1 MPEQKENLGYTLS
14 DIASLG
20 YGTHIKY
27 GTAVDPLVS
36 RNDIISEKPPILT
49 ITNNI
54 TNNVYGI
61 NHRQTPLAIPMNKD
75 HYGYTFFTRPQLNLS
90 SQNIA
95 LARIMHKLLT
105 TESKSWQRYIR
116 ATLDPRL
123 QRANASAGKCEL
135 VDENMAFIP
144 LLTNNLVSISGWKDI
159 NLNQFTSK
167 AGQYKEEFSMVDS
180 VSMDYSAYE
189 ITATFRN
196 LRGDTITSMFFYW
209 CHYMSLVFEGVLS
222 PYPDFI
228 FNNELDYCTRIYRI
242 VLDPT
247 KRKVQRIAACGAAFP
262 TAVPIGSVFDFSNDK
277 PYNDAN
283 AQIAVPFRCVGFIC
297 DDDILIRSFNETVGL
312 FNQNLDVNNPRG
324 ALEATSPTSKGM
336 VKVPA
341 DMLQYF
347 NNRGY
352 PYIDPITY
360 EMCWYVD
367 SSLYNSVKNNLENF
381 FEYLHNAAGTMDNEI
396 ENGSNTAARIDP
408 EGFKKETKS
417 QTV

>member
-1 MPEQKENLGYTLS
+1 MPEQNENLGYTLS
-14 DIASLG
+14 DIANLG

-36 RNDIISEKPPILT
+36 KNDIIGEKPPVLT
-49 ITNNI
+49 LTNNI

-105 TESKSWQRYIR
+105 TESKSWQRFIR

-123 QRANASAGKCEL
+123 QRVSESAGRCEF
-135 VDENMAFIP
+135 VDPNMAFIP

-180 VSMDYSAYE
+180 VSMDYSAYD

-196 LRGDTITSMFFYW
+196 LKGDTITSMFFYW

-312 FNQNLDVNNPRG
+312 FNKNMDVNNPRG
-324 ALEATSPTSKGM
+324 ALEVISPSSNGM
-336 VKVPA
+336 VKIPA

-367 SSLYNSVKNNLENF
+367 STLYENVKSNLENF
-381 FEYLHNAAGTMDNEI
+381 FEYLHNVAGTMDNEI
-396 ENGSNTAARIDP
+396 ENGLNTSARIDP
-408 EGFKKETKS
+408 EGFT
-417 QTV
+417 QYT

>member
-1 MPEQKENLGYTLS
+1 MATQNEKKGYTLS

-20 YGTHIKY
+20 YGTHVKY
-27 GTAVDPLVS
+27 GTSVDPFL
-36 RNDIISEKPPILT
+36 RREDYIDEKPPVLT
-49 ITNNI
+49 LSNNM

-75 HYGYTFFTRPQLNLS
+75 HYGYTFFTRPQLNLTDS
-90 SQNIA
+90 NIVKS
-95 LARIMHKLLT
+95 RIMHKLLT
-105 TESKSWQRYIR
+105 TVDMSWQRYIR

-123 QRANASAGKCEL
+123 QWSSSRGKCPF
-135 VDENMAFIP
+135 VDKHMPFIP

-180 VSMDYSAYE
+180 VSMDYSAYDV
-189 ITATFRN
+189 TATFRN
-196 LRGDTITSMFFYW
+196 LKGDAITSMFFYW

-262 TAVPIGSVFDFSNDK
+262 TGVPIGGIFDYSNDK
-277 PYNDAN
+277 PYNDVN

-297 DDDILIRSFNETVGL
+297 DDDILIRTFNETVGL
-312 FNQNLDVNNPRG
+312 FHPGMNINLPRG
-324 ALEATSPTSKGM
+324 GLENVNRDEKGAIIRGM
-336 VKVPA
+336 TKIPA
-341 DMLQYF
+341 SLLQYF

-367 SSLYNSVKNNLENF
+367 TTLYNDVMGKLENF
-381 FEYLHNAAGTMDNEI
+381 FSYLHEAAGTV
-396 ENGSNTAARIDP
+396 ENGSNTNTTIDG
-408 EGFKKETKS
+408 EGVTHRPDD
-417 QTV
+417 TID

>member
-123 QRANASAGKCEL
+123 QRANASAGKCEF